1 MTDITP
7 ILFRYRH
14 RHRYNHKTAAGS
26 TMFWIGAVVFLI
38 FNCMSKYG
46 GERLKNNRVVGIM
59 ALIGLGLILISYPV
73 DMILA

>member
-1 MTDITP
+1 
-7 ILFRYRH
+7 
-14 RHRYNHKTAAGS
+14 
-26 TMFWIGAVVFLI
+26 MFWIGAVVFLI